1 MPTDLY
7 GLDLPG
13 STHSLCLSQVCLS
26 LISCVSPSYE
36 TTSRAQSQQGKI
48 KLAGSE
54 KKKNHVFKEK
64 NCQETIKKIHHQY
77 KLKQTN
83 ALNFTSDLCNSPK
96 HISSLSECV
105 ARFSS
110 KDQVTKEMHHH
121 QERELQYLL
130 FNGLILL
137 IVRGKVKENSP
148 LTHAVES

>member
-54 KKKNHVFKEK
+54 EKKK
-64 NCQETIKKIHHQY
+64 IMYLKK
-77 KLKQTN
+77 KTVRKQ
-83 ALNFTSDLCNSPK
+83 
-96 HISSLSECV
+96 
-105 ARFSS
+105 
-110 KDQVTKEMHHH
+110 
-121 QERELQYLL
+121 
-130 FNGLILL
+130 
-137 IVRGKVKENSP
+137 
-148 LTHAVES
+148 